1 MIESSR
7 IFPKTKSEWELW
19 FQSGE
24 VVPFFQPILS
34 VERDSIFGYET
45 LGRFKDQSGKIHS
58 LGPFFLNAMSG
69 VEDLQERREIYNL
82 KRDIDRDIRKKA
94 ILHLLENQNRFPE
107 AKLFVNISPA
117 YMRDHIE
124 EEEAD
129 DPYTIRL
136 VNELGLD
143 PSKIVIEI
151 VEEHFDGSIESL
163 RPLISRYKEE
173 GFLVAIDDLGTRSS
187 NLDRIGIF
195 HPDILKVDL
204 QMLRHSVISR
214 NFQEILFTI
223 SRLSESLGCSLLF
236 EGIENDTELF
246 QSLTYSA
253 RFLQGF
259 YFAEALPKMVGQDEL
274 KRRFSAVHEC
284 FLNHKRSQLTR
295 RITLEKELEQKLDL
309 AGILVD
315 AEGQFCS
322 IQIRNPGLLS
332 DFVFRI
338 YVTNLIGS
346 QVSPNYM
353 KIENDSIDVDHSF
366 AGRNWSWRPYFL
378 EQLYKSMKDIRAEWI
393 ISNPYYDISYGILL
407 VTYSKKISKENV
419 LFVDV
424 QVLEY

>member
-1 MIESSR
+1 MIQSAEV
-7 IFPKTKSEWELW
+7 FPKTKSEWDVW

-24 VVPFFQPILS
+24 IIPFFQPILS

-45 LGRFKDQSGKIHS
+45 LGRFRDQSGKIHS

-69 VEDLQERREIYNL
+69 VEDLQERREIYFL
-82 KRDIDRDIRKKA
+82 KRDIDRAIRKKA
-94 ILHLLENQNRFPE
+94 LLHLLKNQNRFPE
-107 AKLFVNISPA
+107 EKLFVNISPA
-117 YMRDHIE
+117 YMRDHME
-124 EEEAD
+124 EEEM

-136 VNELGLD
+136 VKELDID

-173 GFLVAIDDLGTRSS
+173 GFLVAIDDLGSRSS

-204 QMLRHSVISR
+204 QMLRHSVTSR

-236 EGIENDTELF
+236 EGIENETELF

-259 YFAEALPKMVGQDEL
+259 YFAEALPNMVGQEGL
-274 KRRFSAVHEC
+274 KLRLSAVHEH
-284 FLNHKRSQLTR
+284 FLNHKQNQLVR
-295 RITLEKELEQKLDL
+295 RIQLEKELEEKLDL
-309 AGILVD
+309 SEILVN
-315 AEGQFCS
+315 EEEELCS
-322 IQIRNPGLLS
+322 IQIGNPDLLS

-353 KIENDSIDVDHSF
+353 KIEDLSVDVDHSF
-366 AGRNWSWRPYFL
+366 VGRNWSWRPYFL
-378 EQLYKSMKDIRAEWI
+378 EQLYKSMKNTQAKWI
-393 ISNPYYDISYGILL
+393 ISNPYYDLNYETLL
-407 VTYSKKISKENV
+407 VTYSKKISDKNV
-419 LFVDV
+419 LFVDI
-424 QVLEY
+424 QFIEY

>member
-1 MIESSR
+1 MIQSAEV
-7 IFPKTKSEWELW
+7 FPKTKSEWDVW

-24 VVPFFQPILS
+24 IIPFFQPILS

-45 LGRFKDQSGKIHS
+45 LGRFRDQSGKIHS

-69 VEDLQERREIYNL
+69 VEDLQERREIYFL
-82 KRDIDRDIRKKA
+82 KRDIDRAIRKKA
-94 ILHLLENQNRFPE
+94 LLHLLKNQNRFPE
-107 AKLFVNISPA
+107 EKLFVNISPA
-117 YMRDHIE
+117 YMRDHME
-124 EEEAD
+124 EEEM

-136 VNELGLD
+136 VKELDID

-173 GFLVAIDDLGTRSS
+173 GFLVAIDDLGSRSS

-204 QMLRHSVISR
+204 QMLRHSVTSR

-236 EGIENDTELF
+236 EGIENETELF

-259 YFAEALPKMVGQDEL
+259 YFAEALPNMVGQEGL
-274 KRRFSAVHEC
+274 KLRLSAVHEH
-284 FLNHKRSQLTR
+284 FLNHKQNQLVR
-295 RITLEKELEQKLDL
+295 RIQLEKELEEKLDL
-309 AGILVD
+309 SEILVN
-315 AEGQFCS
+315 EEEELCS
-322 IQIRNPGLLS
+322 IQIGNPGLLG

-353 KIENDSIDVDHSF
+353 KIKDLSVDVDHSF
-366 AGRNWSWRPYFL
+366 VGRNWSWRPYFL
-378 EQLYKSMKDIRAEWI
+378 EQLYKSMKNTQAKWI
-393 ISNPYYDISYGILL
+393 ISNPYYDLNYETLL
-407 VTYSKKISKENV
+407 VTYSKKISDKNV
-419 LFVDV
+419 LFVDI
-424 QVLEY
+424 QFIEY

>member
-1 MIESSR
+1 MIQSAEV
-7 IFPKTKSEWELW
+7 FPKTKSEWDVW

-24 VVPFFQPILS
+24 IIPFFQPILS

-45 LGRFKDQSGKIHS
+45 LGRFRDQSGKIHS

-69 VEDLQERREIYNL
+69 VEDLQERREIYFL
-82 KRDIDRDIRKKA
+82 KRDIDRAIRKKA
-94 ILHLLENQNRFPE
+94 LLHLLKNQNRFPE
-107 AKLFVNISPA
+107 EKLFVNISPA
-117 YMRDHIE
+117 YMRDHME
-124 EEEAD
+124 EEEM

-136 VNELGLD
+136 VKELDID

-173 GFLVAIDDLGTRSS
+173 GFLVAIDDLGSRSS

-204 QMLRHSVISR
+204 QMLRHSVTSR

-236 EGIENDTELF
+236 EGIENETELF

-259 YFAEALPKMVGQDEL
+259 YFAEALPNMVGQEGL
-274 KRRFSAVHEC
+274 KLRLSAVHEH
-284 FLNHKRSQLTR
+284 FLNHKQNQLVR
-295 RITLEKELEQKLDL
+295 RIQLEKELEEKLDL
-309 AGILVD
+309 SEILVN
-315 AEGQFCS
+315 EEEELCS
-322 IQIRNPGLLS
+322 IQIGNPGLLS

-353 KIENDSIDVDHSF
+353 KIKDLSVDVDHSF
-366 AGRNWSWRPYFL
+366 VGRNWSWRPYFL
-378 EQLYKSMKDIRAEWI
+378 EQLYKSMKNTQAKWI
-393 ISNPYYDISYGILL
+393 ISNPYYDLNYETLL
-407 VTYSKKISKENV
+407 VTYSKKISDKNV
-419 LFVDV
+419 LFVDI
-424 QVLEY
+424 QFIEY

>member
-24 VVPFFQPILS
+24 IVPFFQPILS

-82 KRDIDRDIRKKA
+82 KRDVDRDIRKKA
-94 ILHLLENQNRFPE
+94 VLHLLENQNRFPE

-236 EGIENDTELF
+236 EGIENDTELL

-259 YFAEALPKMVGQDEL
+259 YFAEALPNMVGQEEL

-284 FLNHKRSQLTR
+284 FLNHKRNQLMR
-295 RITLEKELEQKLDL
+295 RIALEKELEQKLDL
-309 AGILVD
+309 AGILVK

-322 IQIRNPGLLS
+322 IQIGNPGLLG

-353 KIENDSIDVDHSF
+353 KIENDSIDVDPSF

-378 EQLYKSMKDIRAEWI
+378 EQLYKSMKDTRAEWI

>member
-1 MIESSR
+1 MIGIS
-7 IFPKTKSEWELW
+7 PKTKLEWDLW

-45 LGRFKDQSGKIHS
+45 LGRFRDQSGKIHS
-58 LGPFFLNAMSG
+58 LGPFFLNALSG
-69 VEDLQERREIYNL
+69 VEDLQERKEIYFL
-82 KRDIDRDIRKKA
+82 KRDIDRSIRKKA
-94 ILHLLENQNRFPE
+94 LFHLLKNQNRFPE

-124 EEEAD
+124 EEEI

-136 VNELGLD
+136 VKEFGLD

-173 GFLVAIDDLGTRSS
+173 GFLVAIDDLGSRSS

-204 QMLRHSVISR
+204 QMLRHSVVSR

-259 YFAEALPKMVGQDEL
+259 YFAEALPNMVGQEEL
-274 KRRFSAVHEC
+274 KLRFSAVHEC
-284 FLNHKRSQLTR
+284 FLNHKRNQLVK
-295 RITLEKELEQKLDL
+295 RIQLEKELEEKLDL
-309 AGILVD
+309 SGIIVNTEEEL
-315 AEGQFCS
+315 CS
-322 IQIRNPGLLS
+322 IQIQSPNLLR

-353 KIENDSIDVDHSF
+353 KIENTSIDIDPSF
-366 AGRNWSWRPYFL
+366 VGRNWSWRPYFL
-378 EQLYKSMKDIRAEWI
+378 EQLYKSMKDSRAGWI
-393 ISNPYYDISYGILL
+393 ISNPYYDISYGTLL
-407 VTYSKKISKENV
+407 VTYSKKISEQNV
-419 LFVDV
+419 LFVDA

>member
-1 MIESSR
+1 MIR
-7 IFPKTKSEWELW
+7 PLGTLPKTKVEWDNW

-24 VVPFFQPILS
+24 IIPYFQPILS

-45 LGRFKDQSGKIHS
+45 LGRFRDQSGNVHS
-58 LGPFFLNAMSG
+58 LGPFFLDAETG
-69 VEDLQERREIYNL
+69 VLDPQERKEIYNL
-82 KRDIDRDIRKKA
+82 KREVDRDLRKKA
-94 ILHLLENQNRFPE
+94 ILHLLKKQHLFPD
-107 AKLFVNISPA
+107 AKLFLNISPA

-124 EEEAD
+124 EETED
-129 DPYTIRL
+129 SFTIRL
-136 VNELGLD
+136 VKELGLD

-151 VEEHFDGSIESL
+151 VEEHFDGSLESL
-163 RPLISRYKEE
+163 RPLISRYKKE
-173 GFLVAIDDLGTRSS
+173 GFLVAIDDLGSRSS

-204 QMLRHSVISR
+204 QMLRNSVTSR

-236 EGIENDTELF
+236 EGIENEKELF

-259 YFAEALPKMVGQDEL
+259 YFAEALPDMIGQEEL
-274 KRRFSAVHEC
+274 KLRFSTLHELFFNYKRYQLMKQIKRENELEEKLNLSGITVHE
-284 FLNHKRSQLTR
+284 
-295 RITLEKELEQKLDL
+295 EGDL
-309 AGILVD
+309 HGV
-315 AEGQFCS
+315 Q
-322 IQIRNPGLLS
+322 IQNPSVLS

-338 YVTNLIGS
+338 YVTSLIGS

-353 KIENDSIDVDHSF
+353 RIGEVSMDTDDSFI
-366 AGRNWSWRPYFL
+366 GRNWSWRPYFL
-378 EQLYKSMKDIRAEWI
+378 EQFYKSMKDTRAEWI

-407 VTYSKKISKENV
+407 ITYSKRLPDGHV

-424 QVLEY
+424 QVPEY